1 MPMIRLVMREW
12 KILPALL
19 FTMLTF
25 AVAQGMVVPALPA
38 IAVRFDA
45 TEAEATWVLSVNL
58 ATTALSLPLVG
69 RLGDEWGR
77 RRVLLATL
85 ALLAAGGIV
94 AALAP
99 SLLWLVL
106 GRAVQGIGGGVYPL
120 CFGLAREFLPARIQA
135 RAIGL
140 LSVSVGVGGAVGLPV
155 GGVVVD
161 LRSYRWFLWGN
172 AVAALCAFTYAALIV
187 PAAPSVRP
195 RGHWWMAPL
204 IDLASLRSRQ
214 VLLTNLVTVLVG
226 MGNFAL
232 MVAVTQIGQG
242 NGGGLG
248 MSATAAG
255 LLLLPGSLVMIPAG

>member
-1 MPMIRLVMREW
+1 MIRLVMREW

-155 GGVVVD
+155 GGVVVE
-161 LRSYRWFLWGN
+161 
-172 AVAALCAFTYAALIV
+172 C
-187 PAAPSVRP
+187 RP
-195 RGHWWMAPL
+195 RRVCG
-204 IDLASLRSRQ
+204 RG
-214 VLLTNLVTVLVG
+214 VT
-226 MGNFAL
+226 
-232 MVAVTQIGQG
+232 
-242 NGGGLG
+242 GGWR
-248 MSATAAG
+248 
-255 LLLLPGSLVMIPAG
+255 P